1 MEVLFAFLT
10 LGAAIGYAVFLGVNI
25 EKGKPWALEIAR
37 AISVLDPHSVDQYLY
52 VKRPE
57 EDERTEKTAQP
68 SSDRLA
74 A

>member
-1 MEVLFAFLT
+1 MEVLFALLT

-68 SSDRLA
+68 GNDRLA

>member
-10 LGAAIGYAVFLGVNI
+10 LGAASGYAVFLGVNI

-57 EDERTEKTAQP
+57 EDERTEKTDQP
-68 SSDRLA
+68 RSDRMA

>member
-57 EDERTEKTAQP
+57 EDERTEKTVQP
-68 SSDRLA
+68 RSDRRA

>member
-57 EDERTEKTAQP
+57 DERTEKETQTP
-68 SSDRLA
+68 SDRLA

>member
-1 MEVLFAFLT
+1 MEVLFALLT

-68 SSDRLA
+68 RSDRLA

>member
-57 EDERTEKTAQP
+57 EEERTEKSAQP
-68 SSDRLA
+68 RSDQMA

>member
-68 SSDRLA
+68 SSDRRA

>member
-1 MEVLFAFLT
+1 MEFLFAILT

-37 AISVLDPHSVDQYLY
+37 AISVLDPNSVDQYLY

-57 EDERTEKTAQP
+57 DERTEKEAQTP
-68 SSDRLA
+68 SDRLA

>member
-1 MEVLFAFLT
+1 MEVLFAILT

-25 EKGKPWALEIAR
+25 EKGKPWALDIAR
-37 AISVLDPHSVDQYLY
+37 AISVLDPNSVDQYLY

-57 EDERTEKTAQP
+57 EDERIEKTAQP
-68 SSDRLA
+68 PSDRLA